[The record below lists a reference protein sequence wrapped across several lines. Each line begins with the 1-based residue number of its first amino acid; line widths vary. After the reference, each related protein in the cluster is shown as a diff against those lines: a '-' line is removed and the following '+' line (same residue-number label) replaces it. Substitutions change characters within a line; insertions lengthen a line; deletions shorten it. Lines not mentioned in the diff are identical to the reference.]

1 MNITARFENGIFRPL
16 EAVSLREGTLVAI
29 EVAVDVPSE
38 VETKK
43 PSAGAALN
51 SDFFGLWKDRSDIE
65 DSVDYVHQLR
75 SRARD

>member
-16 EAVSLREGTLVAI
+16 EAVSLREGTLVALEI
-29 EVAVDVPSE
+29 AIDVPNE
-38 VETKK
+38 AETKK
-43 PSAGAALN
+43 PSAGTVLN

-75 SRARD
+75 RRARD

>member
-29 EVAVDVPSE
+29 DVPSE

-43 PSAGAALN
+43 PSAVAALD

-65 DSVDYVHQLR
+65 DSVDYVHQVR
-75 SRARD
+75 TRARD

>member
-1 MNITARFENGIFRPL
+1 VNITARFENGIFRPL

-29 EVAVDVPSE
+29 EVAIDDPSE

-43 PSAGAALN
+43 PSVVAALD

-65 DSVDYVHQLR
+65 DSVQYVNQMR
-75 SRARD
+75 TRARD

>member
-29 EVAVDVPSE
+29 DVPSE
-38 VETKK
+38 VETKE

-75 SRARD
+75 TRACD